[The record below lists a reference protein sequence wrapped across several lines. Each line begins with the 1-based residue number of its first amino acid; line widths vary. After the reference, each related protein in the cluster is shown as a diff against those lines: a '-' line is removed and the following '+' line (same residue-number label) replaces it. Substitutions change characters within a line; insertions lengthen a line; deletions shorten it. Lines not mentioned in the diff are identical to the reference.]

1 MIRYIT
7 RRFLGSIPTLLVL
20 ITFVFLAMHF
30 GGGDPARVVAGSNAN
45 SEIVQQIREDMGLNR
60 SLTVQYFDYVGSLV
74 RGNLGNSLI
83 TGAPITKLLGPPLL
97 RTLELTLV
105 VTLVSAIVGIPLG
118 IFLSYNR
125 GNLVDQIGRWIS
137 ILFLAFPGIYFA
149 FLLMIWF
156 SLKLNLFPLLGSG
169 PAGLLQFGS
178 RITYLIL
185 PALVL
190 SKTQIVI
197 FARLSRSSF
206 LNILSE
212 DYLRTARSKGL
223 NEFKVVLKHGLRNSL
238 IPLITMAGINFT
250 LLLGSSVVIENI
262 FGRTGLGRLIVGAIL
277 QDDYPVIQSVL
288 VVYCVIVI
296 IVNLLVDLTYGVID
310 PRIQYK

>member
-1 MIRYIT
+1 M
-7 RRFLGSIPTLLVL
+7 VL

>member
-1 MIRYIT
+1 
-7 RRFLGSIPTLLVL
+7 LVL

>member
-1 MIRYIT
+1 LIRYIT